1 MGYDDIILPIWEAAI
16 KKVKNVSIGR
26 CYMNAHTHGMEPHIH
41 RDDGDITMIY
51 YPRMNWKMEWG
62 GGTSVYDND
71 IETEILRHVPYV
83 GNRLLTFRADLPHQA
98 MPVARVCYQLRSV
111 IVFKCDVNNI

>member
-1 MGYDDIILPIWEAAI
+1 MAIFNDAGFSGATIEGASVDIDTEF
-16 KKVKNVSIGR
+16 
-26 CYMNAHTHGMEPHIH
+26 
-41 RDDGDITMIY
+41 
-51 YPRMNWKMEWG
+51 